1 MEKAI
6 VKIISRLALLQN
18 RKSYVV
24 NAQGARDI
32 YPWVLGWPKD
42 RLFEC
47 APHAVQTTDIGPR
60 LSTRI
65 LDPVDLLVLDHG
77 VPERQGTVRGD
88 DRFKDFG
95 IAQDAI

>member
-47 APHAVQTTDIGPR
+47 APHAVQTTDICPR

-65 LDPVDLLVLDHG
+65 LDPRDLLVLDHG
-77 VPERQGTVRGD
+77 VPEREGTVRRD
-88 DRFKDFG
+88 DRLKGIG